1 MTANVPATPLPSA
14 ATDVAPTILVIEDDP
29 GVQTALQLLLED
41 EGYRVELAAEG
52 AAGLARIVNGDVDL
66 VLLDLMLPDMDGLE
80 VCERAR
86 SQWSRFYPPIIMLTA
101 LSGLEQRRRGL
112 AAGADD
118 YISKPYDASM
128 LLDRVQT
135 WVRVRDHLKAAHE
148 ALEEATRREVGA
160 QLESLGRAGRELAH
174 LLNNE
179 LALPTGVLNLLE
191 EHPDA
196 PADLRPLIEKA
207 AADLAAAGRHVDA
220 FRRVVEA
227 AQRDSPS
234 AAGPPIAAPE
244 PPSYPETPGA

>member
-1 MTANVPATPLPSA
+1 MRPGHNRGGRLPSPIRIVYIPRVTCWGVRLGSRNGPVAGGFPASPPTRGAPVHPAGDATSTTARHSMTAKVPATPLPPT

-86 SQWSRFYPPIIMLTA
+86 AQWSRFYPPIIMLTA
-101 LSGLEQRRRGL
+101 LSGLEQRRRGR

-118 YISKPYDASM
+118 YITKPYDATM

-135 WVRVRDHLKAAHE
+135 WVRVRGH
-148 ALEEATRREVGA
+148 
-160 QLESLGRAGRELAH
+160 
-174 LLNNE
+174 
-179 LALPTGVLNLLE
+179 
-191 EHPDA
+191 
-196 PADLRPLIEKA
+196 
-207 AADLAAAGRHVDA
+207 
-220 FRRVVEA
+220 
-227 AQRDSPS
+227 
-234 AAGPPIAAPE
+234 
-244 PPSYPETPGA
+244 

>member
-1 MTANVPATPLPSA
+1 
-14 ATDVAPTILVIEDDP
+14 
-29 GVQTALQLLLED
+29 
-41 EGYRVELAAEG
+41 
-52 AAGLARIVNGDVDL
+52 
-66 VLLDLMLPDMDGLE
+66 MLPDMDGLE

-86 SQWSRFYPPIIMLTA
+86 AQWSRFYPPIIMLTA

-118 YISKPYDASM
+118 YISKPYDATM

-148 ALEEATRREVGA
+148 ALEDATRREVGA

-220 FRRVVEA
+220 LSPGRGGGAARRAERGRPTHCRASTTVVPRPGDARRLSDAAPGRRPPRSAPTEA
-227 AQRDSPS
+227 TSPRS
-234 AAGPPIAAPE
+234 AAA
-244 PPSYPETPGA
+244 YPCRTLIRVCYRQRGSPGTPAHLACDGLAVANP